1 MMKPSI
7 DNDSNESAGSIDLVQ
22 MWNELRASRNV
33 VFWSGLAGLLLGIAV
48 AFFSPTTFRAE
59 ALLAPAE
66 TTDGGMGSL
75 MQQYGGI
82 ASLAGVALPGDDGAT
97 RAKLGIATLESRDF
111 LKKFVHKYD
120 LLPELM
126 AAKSWDSETLQLTL
140 DENDFNVEKQ
150 SWVRK
155 VAPPLKAEP
164 SHLEA
169 YEKFTEIMS
178 VKQSKDTGFVTISI
192 DHISPVL
199 AAEWVTL
206 LVKEL
211 NQTIREQDIVEAKR
225 SIDFLEKQVKNT
237 SLTDLHA
244 VFFDLIQSQTEKMML
259 AEVRPEYVFKVID
272 PAVPPEKESSLPKL
286 LALLMSLFFSMSLGC
301 IWVLVRTKAA
311 YA

>member
-1 MMKPSI
+1 
-7 DNDSNESAGSIDLVQ
+7 
-22 MWNELRASRNV
+22 
-33 VFWSGLAGLLLGIAV
+33 
-48 AFFSPTTFRAE
+48 
-59 ALLAPAE
+59 
-66 TTDGGMGSL
+66 

-111 LKKFVHKYD
+111 LKFVHKYD

-126 AAKSWDSETLQLTL
+126 GFAKSWDSETLQLTL

-155 VAPPLKAEP
+155 AAPPLKAE

-211 NQTIREQDIVEAKR
+211 NQTIEQDIVEAR
-225 SIDFLEKQVKNT
+225 GL
-237 SLTDLHA
+237 
-244 VFFDLIQSQTEKMML
+244 LISWKS
-259 AEVRPEYVFKVID
+259 K
-272 PAVPPEKESSLPKL
+272 
-286 LALLMSLFFSMSLGC
+286 
-301 IWVLVRTKAA
+301 
-311 YA
+311 